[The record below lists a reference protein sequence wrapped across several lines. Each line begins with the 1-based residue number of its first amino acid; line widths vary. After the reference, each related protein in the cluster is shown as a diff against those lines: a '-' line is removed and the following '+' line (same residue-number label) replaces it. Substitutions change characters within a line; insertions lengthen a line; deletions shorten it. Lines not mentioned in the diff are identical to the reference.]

1 MSAAVKWTGKRIKAL
16 TLYKEVN
23 SDSFLPTRGFLSREH
38 LPFFLLYAWAL
49 HLVSFCLDTPNEQ
62 FNSNCMFL
70 CKTW

>member
-49 HLVSFCLDTPNEQ
+49 HLVRLCFNVKCEQ
-62 FNSNCMFL
+62 AVLLHLRIS
-70 CKTW
+70 